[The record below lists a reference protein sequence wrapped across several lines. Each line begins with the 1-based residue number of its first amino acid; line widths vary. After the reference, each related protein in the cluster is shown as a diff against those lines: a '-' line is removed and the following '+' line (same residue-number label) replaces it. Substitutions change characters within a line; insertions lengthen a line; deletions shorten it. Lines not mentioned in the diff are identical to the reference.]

1 MTAMRVLV
9 VVVAASVALKC
20 AGLVALW
27 RGPAIVA
34 ADAVAAT
41 PAAAKDDAAGRDVSA
56 CGEDAHAF
64 HDLLAAL
71 RRRSDE
77 LAQREAELKTREA
90 GLQAIRR
97 ATAAEVARLE
107 QVAKALGLTGSGT
120 TVAITKVYESMRPE
134 DAAPILDRLDD
145 PTLRALLGRMREK
158 QVGAILAAMSRDRA
172 VAVTKAMAAPVVAA
186 ATGTAPA
193 R

>member
-9 VVVAASVALKC
+9 VVVVTSVALKC
-20 AGLVALW
+20 AGLAALW
-27 RGPAIVA
+27 RGAAIVA

-41 PAAAKDDAAGRDVSA
+41 PAAAKDDAATRDAAA

-90 GLQAIRR
+90 GLQALRR

-107 QVAKALGLTGSGT
+107 QVAKTLGLTGSGT
-120 TVAITKVYESMRPE
+120 SAAITKVYESMRPE

-158 QVGAILAAMSRDRA
+158 QVGAILAAMSRERA

-186 ATGTAPA
+186 GAGTAPA